1 MAGAL
6 GLGMIEPH
14 PKPKHRLLA
23 ARWAQGLFKSPQDVV
38 VLDTETTGLG
48 EKDEIVQIAIVDICG
63 MPLLDTLLSLSGRKA
78 IPRDASSYHGIR
90 TKDLEGHPCYEEI
103 SPLLRSILKNKTV
116 VAYNA
121 EYDFRMMRQSA
132 AIRGG
137 YEPIAS
143 QWQCAMK
150 MYAMFY
156 GDYSRRHG
164 DYTWKKLP
172 GTSHVAT
179 SDAFATISVLKRM
192 AEFADAADAERQ
204 RNQIARGRERALWR
218 LRWAVWGLETLAATH
233 VAIENKGVPSA
244 IVAVIVGLM
253 VSLVPL
259 FAFGSVLS
267 SAILFVG
274 TISLSIYLLWC
285 RPDDVSAG
293 MRSGLE
299 ALRANQ
305 AAVEKALRS
314 GEEGEVQR

>member
-1 MAGAL
+1 MIVSL

-14 PKPKHRLLA
+14 PMPKHRLLA
-23 ARWAQGLFKSPQDVV
+23 ARWAQGLFKRPHNVV

-63 MPLLDTLLSLSGRKA
+63 TPLLDTLLSLSGRKA
-78 IPRDASSYHGIR
+78 IPRDASRYHGIR
-90 TKDLEGHPCYEEI
+90 TKDLEGQPCYEEI
-103 SPLLRSILKNKTV
+103 SPTLRRILKNKTV

-137 YEPIAS
+137 YQPIAS

-156 GDYSRRHG
+156 GEYNRRHG

-204 RNQIARGRERALWR
+204 RKQIARGRERALWR
-218 LRWAVWGLETLAATH
+218 MRWAVWGLETLAATH
-233 VAIENKGVPSA
+233 AAIENKGVPSA
-244 IVAVIVGLM
+244 IVVVIVGLM
-253 VSLVPL
+253 VALVPL
-259 FAFGSVLS
+259 FAFGSVVS
-267 SAILFVG
+267 SVILFAGSVAL
-274 TISLSIYLLWC
+274 SLFLWL
-285 RPDDVSAG
+285 S
-293 MRSGLE
+293 RSETVNARLGARAA
-299 ALRANQ
+299 ALRASQ
-305 AAVEKALRS
+305 DLLRDAS
-314 GEEGEVQR
+314 